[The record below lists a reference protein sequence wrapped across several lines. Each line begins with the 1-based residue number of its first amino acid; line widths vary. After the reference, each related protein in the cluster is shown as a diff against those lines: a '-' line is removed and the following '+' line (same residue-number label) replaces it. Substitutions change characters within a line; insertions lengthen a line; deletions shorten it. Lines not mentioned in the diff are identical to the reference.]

1 MASMPLRD
9 SAVISTDVSARKPNR
24 VSKLLASLLTL
35 PIMVYRTWISPMTGP
50 TCRFYPSCS
59 QYAVTA
65 LSVHGAGKGSL
76 LAVARICRCHP
87 WTSGGVDAVPLVG
100 SWRATPYVRD
110 ESAATVRTDISS
122 TTPVIDVRS
131 AE

>member
-1 MASMPLRD
+1 MASAPLRD
-9 SAVISTDVSARKPNR
+9 AAVIQADVSARKPNR
-24 VSKLLASLLTL
+24 VSRLLASLLTL
-35 PIMVYRTWISPMTGP
+35 PINLYRMWISPMTGP

-87 WTSGGVDAVPLVG
+87 WTPGGVDAVPPVG

-110 ESAATVRTDISS
+110 EAPAIARTDISS